1 MEITEKE
8 DGLLD
13 RLMEHGRFVNVKV
26 SRVKM
31 YVHVHVHVYT
41 AVIEHKLLTFV
52 QFSGTGC
59 HSLHLDT
66 L

>member
-31 YVHVHVHVYT
+31 HVHVHVYT
-41 AVIEHKLLTFV
+41 AVIEHKLLTFAR
-52 QFSGTGC
+52 FSGKGR
-59 HSLHLDT
+59 HLLHLDT